1 MNETSPI
8 ILKIDE
14 LDKQVDQW
22 WERWRGV
29 PEVDRLFYAAS
40 NLGDFSLI
48 WHIVGGI
55 RALPPG
61 RRPRAAV
68 GFSALMGIESLLVNQ
83 GFKRFFRRSRPGS
96 ASDNPTTHQLREPIT
111 SSFPSGHASAA
122 FCASAVLSRRSK
134 LGRLWHL
141 AAAVVA
147 CSRIHVRLHHASDVA
162 AGASIGWLLGKALS
176 KLVPKD

>member
-55 RALPPG
+55 RAVSYTHLTLPT
-61 RRPRAAV
+61 
-68 GFSALMGIESLLVNQ
+68 N
-83 GFKRFFRRSRPGS
+83 
-96 ASDNPTTHQLREPIT
+96 RE
-111 SSFPSGHASAA
+111 
-122 FCASAVLSRRSK
+122 V
-134 LGRLWHL
+134 
-141 AAAVVA
+141 
-147 CSRIHVRLHHASDVA
+147 
-162 AGASIGWLLGKALS
+162 
-176 KLVPKD
+176 

>member
-29 PEVDRLFYAAS
+29 PEVARLFYAAS
-40 NLGDFSLI
+40 HLGDFSLI

-61 RRPRAAV
+61 RRPRTAV

-83 GFKRFFRRSRPGS
+83 GVKRFFRRSRPGS

-122 FCASAVLSRRSK
+122 FCASAVLSHRSK
-134 LGRLWHL
+134 FGRLWHL
-141 AAAVVA
+141 AAALVA